1 MTDRPTEVLA
11 WAVATFGDVA
21 RDKRERS
28 MRFLE
33 EAIELAHALDL
44 DYATVQAVCKRVWNR
59 DKGYIPREVG
69 QAQMTLEAL
78 AASIGHDADREAS
91 NEFDR
96 VRKIPKEEWTARHAA
111 KVALGIAQP
120 QPEPQ
125 SLPEGYEIFEGKPMK
140 VLNGERSGWWRFH
153 NHYDRDGYCDNPAR
167 GY

>member
-1 MTDRPTEVLA
+1 MTDRPAEVLA

-21 RDKRERS
+21 KDRCERT

-44 DYATVQAVCKRVWNR
+44 EYGTIQAICERIWKR
-59 DKGYIPREVG
+59 DKGYIPREIG

-78 AASIGHDADREAS
+78 AESLGHCADREAS

-96 VRKIPKEEWTARHAA
+96 VRKIPKDEWQARHAA
-111 KVALGIAQP
+111 KVAIGIAQP
-120 QPEPQ
+120 QP
-125 SLPEGYEIFEGKPMK
+125 LPEGYELFEGKPMK